1 MKEPVAITEMEF
13 KKSEQS
19 FSEYCRTIDW
29 IISPADEDTVS
40 RTVQDTGAR
49 IVVLVTERYSDI
61 LYPALSRNAR
71 PGPRL
76 IGRYGMGFDGL
87 DLNLRRQHNFM
98 VTITPGALGQSVAE
112 QAMAMLLRIA
122 RNIPLLDNEMHQGL
136 YAQISGF
143 ELYGKALGIAGFG
156 NIGKKLTIITSQG
169 FGMKINAFDSVPL
182 EKQAAA
188 AELSA
193 EQFLFH
199 CVVQEYFTDYFSF
212 IKSVDILS
220 IHMPVNER
228 TMNYFNAERIRE
240 MYPGTVIVNTS
251 QGALIEVSL
260 LPAVVKIV
268 ATHVDVPICL
278 DSNNSKAMAAA
289 MEVTAG
295 NPIVN

>member
-1 MKEPVAITEMEF
+1 
-13 KKSEQS
+13 
-19 FSEYCRTIDW
+19 
-29 IISPADEDTVS
+29 
-40 RTVQDTGAR
+40 
-49 IVVLVTERYSDI
+49 
-61 LYPALSRNAR
+61 
-71 PGPRL
+71 
-76 IGRYGMGFDGL
+76 
-87 DLNLRRQHNFM
+87 M
-98 VTITPGALGQSVAE
+98 VTISPGALGQSVAE

-122 RNIPLLDNEMHQGL
+122 RNIPRLDNEMHQGL

-143 ELYGKALGIAGFG
+143 ELYGKALGIAGFD
-156 NIGKKLTIITSQG
+156 NIGKKLAIVASQG
-169 FGMKINAFDSVPL
+169 FSMKINAFDSVPL

-199 CVVQEYFTDYFSF
+199 CGVQEYFTDYFSF

-228 TMNYFNAERIRE
+228 TMNFFNAERIRE
-240 MYPGTVIVNTS
+240 MNPGTVIVNTS

-260 LPAVVKIV
+260 LPEVVKIV

-289 MEVTAG
+289 LEVTAG
-295 NPIVN
+295 NPLVN